1 MAEGKIRPLLDMVAQ
16 LEPPVL
22 GKRLDTLEE
31 ALRLLNER
39 TSQMR
44 LEITEL
50 HALFLEL
57 QVGEVDQEDSVIQL
71 RQELT
76 ALQDR
81 VRMVSGLGNK
91 I

>member
-1 MAEGKIRPLLDMVAQ
+1 MSEGKIRPLLDMVAQ

-50 HALFLEL
+50 HTLFLEL
-57 QVGEVDQEDSVIQL
+57 NASGVDQEDSVIQL

>member
-50 HALFLEL
+50 HTLFLEL
-57 QVGEVDQEDSVIQL
+57 NASGVDQEDSVIQL

>member
-1 MAEGKIRPLLDMVAQ
+1 MSEGKIRPLLDMVAQ
-16 LEPPVL
+16 LEPPSL

-31 ALRLLNER
+31 ALRMLNER

-57 QVGEVDQEDSVIQL
+57 QVGEVDQDDSVIQL

>member
-1 MAEGKIRPLLDMVAQ
+1 MSEGKIRPLLDMVAQ
-16 LEPPVL
+16 LEPPSL
-22 GKRLDTLEE
+22 GKRLDTFEE
-31 ALRLLNER
+31 ALRMLNER

-57 QVGEVDQEDSVIQL
+57 NASGVDQEDSVIQL

-81 VRMVSGLGNK
+81 VRMVCGLGNK

>member
-1 MAEGKIRPLLDMVAQ
+1 MSEGKIRPLLDMVAQ

-22 GKRLDTLEE
+22 RQRLDTLEE
-31 ALRLLNER
+31 GLRLLNER

-57 QVGEVDQEDSVIQL
+57 QVGEVDQDYSVIQL